1 MKYCKKCGTQMK
13 DESNFCPSCG
23 FGQSDTAA
31 KTIAKSDK
39 KILYIGIAAVVIIAI
54 MLGGYFYHNKMQ
66 TANNAAAPAAQEQG
80 AEIDDSKPKTDKI
93 EASDSKAKDVSE
105 YEAIQ
110 NELNASGVKGKVLA
124 VAPGDNKT
132 GYLALVK
139 DGSNSGIVIQDKK
152 NNRTALVSNIR
163 NMGDDVVIFDMMVLN
178 DVKDNDV
185 KSGVWEGSNHIIP
198 VYAQY
203 KIDAANNVTPGLLTT
218 GGGRKPSHYHE
229 YFYETRNVDTINLFL
244 TEMNKLNKIAKEKGA
259 L

>member
-66 TANNAAAPAAQEQG
+66 AANNVAAPAAQEQG
-80 AEIDDSKPKTDKI
+80 AEIDDSKPKADKI

-110 NELNASGVKGKVLA
+110 KELSASGVNGKVLA

-185 KSGVWEGSNHIIP
+185 KSGVWEGANHIIP

-203 KIDAANNVTPGLLTT
+203 KIDAANNVTPGMLTT
-218 GGGRKPSHYHE
+218 GGGRKPSHYQE

>member
-1 MKYCKKCGTQMK
+1 
-13 DESNFCPSCG
+13 
-23 FGQSDTAA
+23 
-31 KTIAKSDK
+31 
-39 KILYIGIAAVVIIAI
+39 
-54 MLGGYFYHNKMQ
+54 MQ

-80 AEIDDSKPKTDKI
+80 AEIDDSKPKADKI

-110 NELNASGVKGKVLA
+110 KDLSASGVKGKVLA
-124 VAPGDNKT
+124 STPGDNKA
-132 GYLALVK
+132 GYLSLVQ
-139 DGSNSGIVIQDKK
+139 DGNNSNIVIRDKK

-203 KIDAANNVTPGLLTT
+203 KIDAANNVTPGMLTT
-218 GGGRKPSHYHE
+218 GGGRKPSHYQE

-244 TEMNKLNKIAKEKGA
+244 TEMNKLNKFAKEKGA

>member
-1 MKYCKKCGTQMK
+1 MFEIIKFKSMLKKNKNVFADIINEMTIKTLK
-13 DESNFCPSCG
+13 DN
-23 FGQSDTAA
+23 
-31 KTIAKSDK
+31 TIIFVDFK
-39 KILYIGIAAVVIIAI
+39 GNEVI
-54 MLGGYFYHNKMQ
+54 
-66 TANNAAAPAAQEQG
+66 
-80 AEIDDSKPKTDKI
+80 AEIDDSKPKADKI

-105 YEAIQ
+105 YEALQ
-110 NELNASGVKGKVLA
+110 KELNASGVKGKVLA
-124 VAPGDNKT
+124 STPGDNKA
-132 GYLALVK
+132 GYLSLVQ
-139 DGSNSGIVIQDKK
+139 DGNNSNIVIRDKK

-203 KIDAANNVTPGLLTT
+203 KIDVANNVTPGMLTT

-229 YFYETRNVDTINLFL
+229 YFYEQRNVDTINLFL
-244 TEMNKLNKIAKEKGA
+244 TKMNILNKIAKEKGA

>member
-1 MKYCKKCGTQMK
+1 
-13 DESNFCPSCG
+13 
-23 FGQSDTAA
+23 
-31 KTIAKSDK
+31 
-39 KILYIGIAAVVIIAI
+39 

-80 AEIDDSKPKTDKI
+80 AEIDDSKPKADKI

-110 NELNASGVKGKVLA
+110 KDLNASGVKGKVLA
-124 VAPGDNKT
+124 STPGDNKA
-132 GYLALVK
+132 GYLSLVQ
-139 DGSNSGIVIQDKK
+139 DGNNSNIVIRDKK

-178 DVKDNDV
+178 DVNDNDV
-185 KSGVWEGSNHIIP
+185 KSGVWEGANHIIP

-203 KIDAANNVTPGLLTT
+203 KIDAANNVTPGMLTT

-229 YFYETRNVDTINLFL
+229 YFYEQRNVDTINLFL
-244 TEMNKLNKIAKEKGA
+244 TKMNILNKIAKEKGA

>member
-1 MKYCKKCGTQMK
+1 
-13 DESNFCPSCG
+13 
-23 FGQSDTAA
+23 
-31 KTIAKSDK
+31 
-39 KILYIGIAAVVIIAI
+39 

-80 AEIDDSKPKTDKI
+80 AEIDDSKPKADKI

-124 VAPGDNKT
+124 VAQGDNKT

-203 KIDAANNVTPGLLTT
+203 KIDAANNVTPGMLTT

-229 YFYETRNVDTINLFL
+229 YFYEQRNVDTINLFL
-244 TEMNKLNKIAKEKGA
+244 TKMNILNKIAKEKGA

>member
-1 MKYCKKCGTQMK
+1 
-13 DESNFCPSCG
+13 
-23 FGQSDTAA
+23 
-31 KTIAKSDK
+31 
-39 KILYIGIAAVVIIAI
+39 
-54 MLGGYFYHNKMQ
+54 MQ

-110 NELNASGVKGKVLA
+110 KELNASGVNGKVLA

-203 KIDAANNVTPGLLTT
+203 KIDAANNVTPGMLISGSNQPT
-218 GGGRKPSHYHE
+218 
-229 YFYETRNVDTINLFL
+229 VC
-244 TEMNKLNKIAKEKGA
+244 
-259 L
+259 

>member
-66 TANNAAAPAAQEQG
+66 AANNAAAPAAQEQG

-203 KIDAANNVTPGLLTT
+203 KIDAANNVTPGMLTT
-218 GGGRKPSHYHE
+218 GRSRKPSHYQE
-229 YFYETRNVDTINLFL
+229 YFYEQRNVDTINLFL
-244 TEMNKLNKIAKEKGA
+244 TKMHILQKIAKEKGV
-259 L
+259 

>member
-1 MKYCKKCGTQMK
+1 MK

-54 MLGGYFYHNKMQ
+54 MLVGYFYHNKMQ
-66 TANNAAAPAAQEQG
+66 TANNNAAAPAAQEQG
-80 AEIDDSKPKTDKI
+80 AEINDSKPKDDKI

-105 YEAIQ
+105 YEALQ
-110 NELNASGVKGKVLA
+110 KDLNASGVKGKVLA
-124 VAPGDNKT
+124 STPGDNNA
-132 GYLALVK
+132 GYLSLVQ
-139 DGSNSGIVIQDKK
+139 DGNNSNIVIRDKK
-152 NNRTALVSNIR
+152 NNRTALLSNIR
-163 NMGDDVVIFDMMVLN
+163 NMGNDVVIFDMMVLN

-203 KIDAANNVTPGLLTT
+203 KIDAANNVTPGMLTT
-218 GGGRKPSHYHE
+218 GGGRKPSHYQE
-229 YFYETRNVDTINLFL
+229 YFYEQRNVDTINLFL
-244 TEMNKLNKIAKEKGA
+244 TKMNILNKIAKEKGA

>member
-1 MKYCKKCGTQMK
+1 
-13 DESNFCPSCG
+13 
-23 FGQSDTAA
+23 
-31 KTIAKSDK
+31 
-39 KILYIGIAAVVIIAI
+39 
-54 MLGGYFYHNKMQ
+54 MQ

-80 AEIDDSKPKTDKI
+80 AEIDDSKPKADKI

-110 NELNASGVKGKVLA
+110 KELSASGINGKVLA

-203 KIDAANNVTPGLLTT
+203 KIDAANNVTPGMLTT

-229 YFYETRNVDTINLFL
+229 YFYEQRNVDTINLFL
-244 TEMNKLNKIAKEKGA
+244 TKMNILNKIAKEKGA

>member
-23 FGQSDTAA
+23 FDQSDTAV

-54 MLGGYFYHNKMQ
+54 MLGGYFYQNKMQ
-66 TANNAAAPAAQEQG
+66 AANNAAVPTAQEQG
-80 AEIDDSKPKTDKI
+80 AEIDDSKPKADKI

-110 NELNASGVKGKVLA
+110 KDLNASGVNGKVLA
-124 VAPGDNKT
+124 VAQGDNKA
-132 GYLALVK
+132 GYLSLVQ
-139 DGSNSGIVIQDKK
+139 DGNNSNIVIRDKK

-198 VYAQY
+198 VYASY
-203 KIDAANNVTPGLLTT
+203 KIDTTGNVIPGMLTT
-218 GGGRKPSHYHE
+218 GRSRKPSHYQE
-229 YFYETRNVDTINLFL
+229 YFYEQRNVDTINLFL
-244 TEMNKLNKIAKEKGA
+244 TKMNILQKIAKEKGV
-259 L
+259 

>member
-124 VAPGDNKT
+124 VAQGDNKT

-203 KIDAANNVTPGLLTT
+203 KIDAANNVTPGMLTT
-218 GGGRKPSHYHE
+218 GGGRKPSHYQE
-229 YFYETRNVDTINLFL
+229 YFYEQRNVDTINLFL
-244 TEMNKLNKIAKEKGA
+244 TKMNILQKIAKEKGV
-259 L
+259 

>member
-110 NELNASGVKGKVLA
+110 KELNASGVNGKVLA

-185 KSGVWEGSNHIIP
+185 KSGVWEGANHIIP
-198 VYAQY
+198 VYAPY
-203 KIDAANNVTPGLLTT
+203 KTDATGNVIPGMLTT
-218 GGGRKPSHYHE
+218 GRSRKPSHYQE
-229 YFYETRNVDTINLFL
+229 YFYEQRNVDTINLFL
-244 TEMNKLNKIAKEKGA
+244 TKMNILNKIAKEKGA

>member
-80 AEIDDSKPKTDKI
+80 AEIDDSKPKADKI

-110 NELNASGVKGKVLA
+110 KELNASGVNGKVLA

-132 GYLALVK
+132 GYLALVR

-203 KIDAANNVTPGLLTT
+203 KIDAANNVTPGMLTT
-218 GGGRKPSHYHE
+218 GGGRKPSHYQE
-229 YFYETRNVDTINLFL
+229 YFYEQRNVDTINLFL
-244 TEMNKLNKIAKEKGA
+244 TKMNILNKIAKEKGV
-259 L
+259 

>member
-39 KILYIGIAAVVIIAI
+39 KNLYIGIAAVVIIAI

-80 AEIDDSKPKTDKI
+80 AEIDDSKPKADKI

-124 VAPGDNKT
+124 VAQGDNKT

-229 YFYETRNVDTINLFL
+229 YFYEQRNVDTINLFL
-244 TEMNKLNKIAKEKGA
+244 TKMNILNKIAKEKGA

>member
-1 MKYCKKCGTQMK
+1 
-13 DESNFCPSCG
+13 
-23 FGQSDTAA
+23 
-31 KTIAKSDK
+31 
-39 KILYIGIAAVVIIAI
+39 
-54 MLGGYFYHNKMQ
+54 MQ

-80 AEIDDSKPKTDKI
+80 AEIDDSKPKADKI

-110 NELNASGVKGKVLA
+110 KELSASGVNGKVLA
-124 VAPGDNKT
+124 VAQGDNKT

-203 KIDAANNVTPGLLTT
+203 KIDAANNVTPGMLTT
-218 GGGRKPSHYHE
+218 GEGRKPSHYQE

-244 TEMNKLNKIAKEKGA
+244 TEMNKLNKFAKEKGA

>member
-1 MKYCKKCGTQMK
+1 MK

-66 TANNAAAPAAQEQG
+66 AANNAVAPAAQEQG

-110 NELNASGVKGKVLA
+110 KDLNASGVKGKVLA

-198 VYAQY
+198 VYASY
-203 KIDAANNVTPGLLTT
+203 KIDITGNVIPGMLTT
-218 GGGRKPSHYHE
+218 GRSRKPSHYQE
-229 YFYETRNVDTINLFL
+229 YFYEQRNVDTINLFL
-244 TEMNKLNKIAKEKGA
+244 TKMNILQKIAKEKGV
-259 L
+259 